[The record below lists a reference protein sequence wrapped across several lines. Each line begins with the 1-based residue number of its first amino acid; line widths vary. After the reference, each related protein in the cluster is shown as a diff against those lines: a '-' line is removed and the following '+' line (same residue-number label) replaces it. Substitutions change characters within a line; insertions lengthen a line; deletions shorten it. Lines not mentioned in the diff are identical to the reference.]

1 LPFVEKQKAQL
12 ANGHMEEYEVV
23 GSIQLRFKNKKTVC
37 NAMVLSGDNEP
48 LLVVIPLKDMPAKL
62 PYLKIL

>member
-1 LPFVEKQKAQL
+1 LK
-12 ANGHMEEYEVV
+12 NYEVV
-23 GSIQLRFKNKKTVC
+23 GSVQPRFKNKETVC
-37 NAMVLSGDNEP
+37 NAMVLSSDNEP